1 MLPLFISG
9 SIRLQLCVRQAQ
21 ELSCS
26 GCGTELGH
34 RSKKYGAL
42 TCIYIY
48 IIGDRNMVKYCDL
61 PRNMAIGQ
69 EMVKKYGGIMEGMMI
84 FQIWKNMGIESYQI
98 CKKNNI
104 KYEDILTVTSH
115 LVCQ

>member
-1 MLPLFISG
+1 
-9 SIRLQLCVRQAQ
+9 
-21 ELSCS
+21 
-26 GCGTELGH
+26 
-34 RSKKYGAL
+34 
-42 TCIYIY
+42 
-48 IIGDRNMVKYCDL
+48 MVKYCDL

>member
-1 MLPLFISG
+1 MFQNAENIKKMLPLFISG

-69 EMVKKYGGIMEGMMI
+69 EM
-84 FQIWKNMGIESYQI
+84 S
-98 CKKNNI
+98 
-104 KYEDILTVTSH
+104 
-115 LVCQ
+115 